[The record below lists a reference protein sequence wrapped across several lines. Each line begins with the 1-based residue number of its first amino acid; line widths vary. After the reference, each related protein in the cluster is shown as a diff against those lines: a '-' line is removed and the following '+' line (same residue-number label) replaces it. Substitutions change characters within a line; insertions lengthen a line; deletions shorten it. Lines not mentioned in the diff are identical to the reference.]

1 MQNRPAPRLAFPA
14 RISIRPLQG
23 HPGTVRR
30 TPPDILPTPH
40 PPNLRRPCILPS
52 QSPPT
57 APDILPTPNPPTLR
71 RPCIAQAQSCLSS
84 AQGLLKTQ
92 YLPPL
97 FSTPPATPESK
108 TH

>member
-30 TPPDILPTPH
+30 TPPDILPTPN
-40 PPNLRRPCILPS
+40 PPN
-52 QSPPT
+52 
-57 APDILPTPNPPTLR
+57 LR

-92 YLPPL
+92 YLTPL